1 MGRGGRPNI
10 FGQVQLDAQIMD
22 GTTLGAGSVG
32 FVTNCCHVSS
42 LARAVMEQT
51 PHVMV
56 VGEGADVLAREMG
69 LNDAEHGEPGAEP
82 LLQPGQFIL
91 RPLIDR

>member
-1 MGRGGRPNI
+1 
-10 FGQVQLDAQIMD
+10 MD
-22 GTTLGAGSVG
+22 GTTLNAGSVG

-91 RPLIDR
+91 RPLIGLVLIDP